1 MTLISRRR
9 ILATTACGSVAGL
22 QASVP
27 LLAAEQAPSG
37 AVRMSADGLVRP
49 EDFGAVADG
58 KTDCTQAFLR
68 AIAFATRPNVVVG
81 RQRNWPIQLSTGAYR
96 LTQPI
101 HFSNTDMMVAG
112 AGRQNTL
119 LLIDHSGPGIVFD
132 GGGDLEFRG
141 ITLGSSDARKQG
153 KTGDGIVC
161 QPFRGTT
168 YTYFVSIID
177 VAVNDQPN
185 NGITI
190 FAPEGLRMENVRSIR
205 NGGDGCLI
213 DSRALENIC
222 NKIDFVRFAD
232 NGGYGLHA
240 IQIASSIL
248 SRVECHNNRGPAQL
262 RLEGNYNTIAYCDC
276 ECNHLY
282 DGTKST
288 VGVMLSGRGNIIQG
302 GDFFKLATAIQ
313 LQAAH
318 DNRVI
323 MPQLGGAP
331 GVPLLFGVDI
341 GADCTRN
348 IVDYVDGYITSTRVR
363 DRGTNN
369 RITAG
374 GITPLADAS
383 PMAVPQ
389 HAAEILAPDLS
400 TGPTHSLVMDGPLRI
415 EAPIHAQPGAIF
427 TLVIDTQAH
436 GVGALSFADAYRGI
450 GEHTAA
456 NADHRYLTCAFVA
469 TGDGRC
475 LTHSVFS
482 YN

>member
-1 MTLISRRR
+1 MTLVSRRR

-37 AVRMSADGLVRP
+37 AVRMSVDGLVRP

-58 KTDCTQAFLR
+58 KADCTQAFLR
-68 AIAFATRPNVVVG
+68 AIAYATRPNVLAG
-81 RQRNWPIQLSTGAYR
+81 RQRNWPIQLSTGVYR

-101 HFSNTDMMVAG
+101 YLSRTDMMVAG

-119 LLIDHSGPGIVFD
+119 LLIDHSGPGIVCD
-132 GGGDLEFRG
+132 SGGDLEIRG
-141 ITLGSSDARKQG
+141 ITIGSSDARKRG
-153 KTGDGIVC
+153 KTGDGFVC
-161 QPFRGTT
+161 QPYAGLNF
-168 YTYFVSIID
+168 TYFVSIID

-185 NGITI
+185 NGFTI

-205 NGGDGCLI
+205 NGGDGCLL
-213 DSRALENIC
+213 DASGLQNIC
-222 NKIDFVRFAD
+222 NKLDFVRFNN
-232 NGGYGLHA
+232 NGGHGLHA
-240 IQIASSIL
+240 INVANSIF
-248 SRVECHNNRGPAQL
+248 SRVECGNNGGECQF
-262 RLEGNYNTIAYCDC
+262 RLEGAYNTIAYTDC
-276 ECNHLY
+276 EGSNTY
-282 DGTKST
+282 DGSRPD
-288 VGVMLSGRGNIIQG
+288 VGLIISGKANIVQG
-302 GDFFKLATAIQ
+302 GDFFKLSTAIQ
-313 LQAAH
+313 LKGA
-318 DNRVI
+318 DDCRVI
-323 MPQLGGAP
+323 MPKLEGASRL
-331 GVPLLFGVDI
+331 PLLIGVDI
-341 GADCTRN
+341 GSDCARTT
-348 IVDYVDGYITSTRVR
+348 VDFVDGHLTTTRVR
-363 DRGTNN
+363 DRGINS

-374 GITPLADAS
+374 GIMPLADAS

-389 HAAEILAPDLS
+389 HAAEIIAPDLS

-415 EAPIHAQPGAIF
+415 EAPIHARPGAIF